1 MGKREGGVGV
11 SKAERCIHHRRQNA
25 ILLCSYPSLCARLRY
40 SRSLHP
46 AAFLSRF
53 LGLALEENAKIILK
67 KKRVNVPIDVK
78 ENELKIVIDIFPPC
92 GKLSIDLIKH
102 IF

>member
-11 SKAERCIHHRRQNA
+11 SKAEHCIHHRQQNA

-40 SRSLHP
+40 SCSLHP

-53 LGLALEENAKIILK
+53 LGLAFEEKRQNYIKEEKNKIIGVMK
-67 KKRVNVPIDVK
+67 ID
-78 ENELKIVIDIFPPC
+78 IDIFP
-92 GKLSIDLIKH
+92 LLETFQLTISN